1 VHGGTVGEASYETD
15 RARFIGRGNSV
26 ANPQALRND
35 AALSG
40 TQGSVLDPIVAIRQ
54 RITLAPKQTVT
65 VDLVTGIGEDRAACH
80 SLMEKYQDRRL
91 ADRAFEMAWTHSQVV
106 LRQLNITEA
115 DAQIYGRLTSSIL
128 YANASLRAEAGRD
141 RRQSTEPIGACGAMR
156 SPATCPSCFCRSRVP
171 TTSSSCVNSSRRTPI
186 GASRGSRSI
195 S

>member
-1 VHGGTVGEASYETD
+1 MGESVPSLVHLMTVHGGTVGEASYETD

-35 AALSG
+35 APLSG

-115 DAQIYGRLTSSIL
+115 DAQTLRTPDQLDSLCQRSAAGRT
-128 YANASLRAEAGRD
+128 GRD
-141 RRQSTEPIGACGAMR
+141 RRKSKEPIGLVGLCDLR
-156 SPATCPSCFCRSRVP
+156 
-171 TTSSSCVNSSRRTPI
+171 
-186 GASRGSRSI
+186 
-195 S
+195 